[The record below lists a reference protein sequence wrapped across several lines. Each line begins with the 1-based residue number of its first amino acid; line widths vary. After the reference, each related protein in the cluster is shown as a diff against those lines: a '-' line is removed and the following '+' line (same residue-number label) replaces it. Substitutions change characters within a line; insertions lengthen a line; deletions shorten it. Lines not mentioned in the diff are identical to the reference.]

1 MVYLKIFIIIIHP
14 SNAVQIHIGLF
25 FHQFSGFIIFLKVSF
40 LIDVLYLFFDNFTQE
55 TLINQSRG
63 YNPHNTD
70 LKVVQEVFLDNLRL
84 TLSHHIQC
92 TVYSVQSTVYSVQCT
107 VYSVQCTVY
116 SIECTVYSIECT
128 VYTKSKQIH
137 HPRFPRTH
145 NPKNV

>member
-25 FHQFSGFIIFLKVSF
+25 FHQFSGFIIFLEVSF

-92 TVYSVQSTVYSVQCT
+92 TVYRVQCT
-107 VYSVQCTVY
+107 VYSVQCTEY
-116 SIECTVYSIECT
+116 SVQCTVYILL
-128 VYTKSKQIH
+128 KQN
-137 HPRFPRTH
+137 PRMKK
-145 NPKNV
+145 KNEYSCLSLNILSDKIIVLL